1 MVASNINTC
10 AHCRVEIKADQ
21 RWVRKKVYE
30 PVFAEREPQYRRYHA
45 ELCNGHELSCWE
57 MHLLQADSRL
67 AA

>member
-30 PVFAEREPQYRRYHA
+30 PVFAEREPQY
-45 ELCNGHELSCWE
+45 
-57 MHLLQADSRL
+57 
-67 AA
+67 AATMPNSATDMN